1 MPTAIRRI
9 RADDGPALRALR
21 LRALQTDPTAF
32 GSSYAREA
40 DRPDGE
46 WVERALQGSIGNE
59 QSLFVAESGGEL
71 VGLVGAYTPEDE
83 PWARHVIT
91 MWVAPE
97 VRRTGVGRQLVVAI
111 LAWCRQVGADEITL
125 WVNESNQAAISLY
138 EQHGFVLSDI
148 AQPLPSDDRITER
161 LMILEPVGR

>member
-1 MPTAIRRI
+1 MPTAIRRV
-9 RADDGPALRALR
+9 RTDDGPALRALR

-40 DRPDGE
+40 DRPDEE
-46 WVERALQGSIGNE
+46 WAKRARRGATGSE
-59 QSLFVAESGGEL
+59 QCLFVAERDGEL
-71 VGLVGAYTPEDE
+71 VGLVGAYTPDGE

-97 VRRTGVGRQLVVAI
+97 VRRTGIGGRLVTAI
-111 LAWCRQVGADEITL
+111 LTWCRKVGAEEITL

-138 EQHGFVLSDI
+138 EQHGFVLTDI
-148 AQPLPSDDRITER
+148 AQPLPSNDRITER
-161 LMILEPVGR
+161 LMLLESVG